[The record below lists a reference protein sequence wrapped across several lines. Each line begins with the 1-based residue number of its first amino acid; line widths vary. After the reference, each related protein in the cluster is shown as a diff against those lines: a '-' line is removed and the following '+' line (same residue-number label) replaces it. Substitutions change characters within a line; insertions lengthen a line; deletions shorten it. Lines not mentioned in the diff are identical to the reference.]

1 MREEAAAPHLA
12 AGAEWAATPAAVMAT
27 CDVVITSLPAPPDV
41 EAVALGTNGLY
52 RDAAAP
58 GQGLCRY
65 VDETFTDGDAAYLH
79 ERFEAV
85 GTAVLDAP
93 VSGGPSGAKS
103 RKLSIFVGGDESVY
117 ESLKEM
123 FIAMGD
129 QPVYVGAIG
138 AGSVAKLVHNLA
150 AQSVNL
156 AIIEAM
162 SLGVRAGVDPLV
174 LWGAIRKGAS
184 GRRRTF
190 DFTRFY
196 TRDFEEPTFRL
207 DLCHK
212 DLSLALALG
221 HELNV
226 PMRLSDLTLDEH
238 SEALGRGWG
247 NRDSSTV
254 FLLQEERA
262 HVNMEIARGGRH
274 QDARGVS
281 ARLPRTAQAGV
292 GFARKRDRRR
302 WRRRERL
309 SSAPTTADR
318 PSSGVARP
326 GPDSRRPMPGA
337 VATSPVE
344 RPHRGLLEDRTL
356 HEELNG

>member
-1 MREEAAAPHLA
+1 MRVGFIGLGTMGQHLAAHLREGGYELVVNDVREEAAAPHLA
-12 AGAEWAATPAAVMAT
+12 AGAEWAATPAAVMAAS
-27 CDVVITSLPAPPDV
+27 DVVITSLPAPPDV
-41 EAVALGTNGLY
+41 ESVALGTNGLIE
-52 RDAAAP
+52 AAGP
-58 GQGLCRY
+58 DKVF
-65 VDETFTDGDAAYLH
+65 VDMSTNSPTVMRRIYD
-79 ERFEAV
+79 RFAAV
-85 GTAVLDAP
+85 GTSVLDAP

-103 RKLSIFVGGDESVY
+103 GRLSIFVGGDESVY
-117 ESLKEM
+117 ESLKAM
-123 FIAMGD
+123 FATMGD

-156 AIIEAM
+156 AIAEAM

-262 HVNMEIARGGRH
+262 HVNMEIAR
-274 QDARGVS
+274 
-281 ARLPRTAQAGV
+281 
-292 GFARKRDRRR
+292 
-302 WRRRERL
+302 
-309 SSAPTTADR
+309 
-318 PSSGVARP
+318 
-326 GPDSRRPMPGA
+326 
-337 VATSPVE
+337 
-344 RPHRGLLEDRTL
+344 EDVTKTL
-356 HEELNG
+356 AE